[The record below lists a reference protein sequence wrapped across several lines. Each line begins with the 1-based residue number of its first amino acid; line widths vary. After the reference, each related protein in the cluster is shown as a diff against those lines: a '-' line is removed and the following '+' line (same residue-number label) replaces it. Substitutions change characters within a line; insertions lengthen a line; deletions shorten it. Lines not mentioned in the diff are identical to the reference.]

1 MDKQISSHT
10 KTRIGQEEKRPDYK
24 RIYTD
29 LINLKYPE
37 KKDVC
42 NQLLSKGSLS
52 TLDIIEIN
60 EILFSHNSKENRE
73 FNQSHRSYSKSTI
86 FQILE
91 YQKKNKLNNSQLA
104 RHFKLSRN
112 TIMKWRTQFLV

>member
-73 FNQSHRSYSKSTI
+73 FNQSHRSYSKATI